1 MSLYTNACLHHDLL
15 WNIHN
20 HGGEYEFGEA
30 LSHWICITSFH
41 LGVSFDV
48 LASLTVF
55 HLVATSTYLTCRA
68 HVYGSSKA
76 WGDIQNHAI
85 SHMGFHKL
93 IVVAPKGFH
102 LTLWRDQAPSLFCQ
116 VQKFS
121 SLADIHFTLLA
132 WTSKSAWL
140 ITKLRSKLKWLM
152 VDFNSCK

>member
-1 MSLYTNACLHHDLL
+1 MSLYTDAYLHHDLL
-15 WNIHN
+15 WNTHN

-30 LSHWICITSFH
+30 LSLWICITSFH
-41 LGVSFDV
+41 LGVSF
-48 LASLTVF
+48 
-55 HLVATSTYLTCRA
+55 ATSTYLICRA

-102 LTLWRDQAPSLFCQ
+102 LTLWRDQVPSLFSQ

-132 WTSKSAWL
+132 WNSKSAW
-140 ITKLRSKLKWLM
+140 IISKLRSKLKWLK